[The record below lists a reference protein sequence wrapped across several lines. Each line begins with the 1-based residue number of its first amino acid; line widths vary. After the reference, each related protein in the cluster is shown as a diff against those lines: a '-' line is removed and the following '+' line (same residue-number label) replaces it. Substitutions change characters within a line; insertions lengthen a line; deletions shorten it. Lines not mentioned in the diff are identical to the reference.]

1 MTVSANNTKES
12 RMQQITVYLIALL
25 CPKTEET
32 AKAKYKNP
40 SRNQKEFGRVQLNL
54 VHVDICRNS
63 LSISFPKTVA
73 SSISQIFHEVQF

>member
-1 MTVSANNTKES
+1 
-12 RMQQITVYLIALL
+12 MQQITTYLIALL

-32 AKAKYKNP
+32 AEAKYKNP

-63 LSISFPKTVA
+63 
-73 SSISQIFHEVQF
+73 